1 MTAGPHLTRR
11 RFVGGSLAAAG
22 AGVLAACSSDA
33 STTARPTT
41 TKATSDRQRRKVIV
55 IGTGFGGSVTAL
67 RLARRGVDVTL
78 IERGKR
84 WASGE
89 RDTFPTMTAPDQ
101 RVSWLSETNTAAGNL
116 FPSEPWEPYTGL
128 MERIKGDGMDVVCAA
143 AVGGG
148 SLPYHGMTVQ
158 PRGDLFDRVMPDEL
172 DYDEF
177 DERWYPFVR
186 KALSATPIPDDVLAS
201 DQYAMSRRFQDYVRA
216 AGLPDAEGVPMP
228 IDWDVVRREIRG
240 DLPPVISAGDV
251 VYGVNGPGKHS
262 LDTNYLPAA
271 EATGHVDLLPL
282 HRVERIRRDGSGR
295 WEVSADRLDTDGDV
309 LEHLTMTA
317 DALFLCAGS
326 PNTTKLL
333 VRAAGNGDIADL
345 PDDVGAWWSTNG
357 DLLTTQFL
365 AEPTGAFQG
374 GPASIG
380 SLDWDNP
387 AGPVTILFAP
397 VPFGTETHGME
408 TVGIF
413 LPDGHGR
420 FTYDG
425 ARDQVD
431 LAFPASAHGAAMAEA
446 RRRVAQVGK
455 AAGATSALDMT
466 ETDPA
471 TFHPLGGAVIGKVCD
486 AYGRVLGQPGL
497 YVNDGA
503 LIPGSTACAN
513 PSLTIAAL
521 AERNIRQIIRQDLG
535 TVF

>member
-1 MTAGPHLTRR
+1 MTTGPHLSRR

-22 AGVLAACSSDA
+22 AGLLGACSSDR
-33 STTARPTT
+33 SDTKPTT
-41 TKATSDRQRRKVIV
+41 TPSDRQRRKVIV

-89 RDTFPTMTAPDQ
+89 RGTFPTMTEPDQ

-116 FPSEPWEPYTGL
+116 FPSDPWEPYTGL
-128 MERIKGDGMDVVCAA
+128 MERIEGDGMDVVCAA

-172 DYDEF
+172 DYEEF

-186 KALSATPIPDDVLAS
+186 KALQASPIPADVLAS
-201 DQYAMSRRFQDYVRA
+201 APYAMSRRFQEYVRA
-216 AGLPDAEGVPMP
+216 AGLPDAHGVPMP
-228 IDWDVVRREIRG
+228 IDWDVVRREING
-240 DLPPVISAGDV
+240 ELPPVISAGDV
-251 VYGVNGPGKHS
+251 IYGVNGPGKHS

-282 HRVERIRRDGSGR
+282 HRVERIARSRSGR
-295 WEVSADRLDTDGDV
+295 WEVSVDRLDTGGNV
-309 LEHLTMTA
+309 LEHLTLTG

-333 VRAAGNGDIADL
+333 VRAAGNGDIDDL

-365 AEPTGAFQG
+365 AEPTGATQG

-397 VPFGTETHGME
+397 VPFGAETHGME

-425 ARDQVD
+425 SRDQVD
-431 LAFPASAHGAAMAEA
+431 LSFPASAHGAAMAEA

-466 ETDPA
+466 ETDPS

-486 AYGRVLGQPGL
+486 AYGRVLGQRGL

-521 AERNIRQIIRQDLG
+521 AERNIRQIIRKDLG